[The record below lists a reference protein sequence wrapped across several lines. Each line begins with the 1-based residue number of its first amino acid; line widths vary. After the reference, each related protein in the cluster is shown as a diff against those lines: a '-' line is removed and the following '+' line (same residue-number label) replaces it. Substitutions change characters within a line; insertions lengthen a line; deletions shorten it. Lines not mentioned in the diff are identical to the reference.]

1 MCLKSGIL
9 TFAECPCLIEF
20 LIMHKPNKSKR
31 ILVSPL
37 NWGLGHAVRDIPLIN
52 KLISAGYEVI
62 IATEGASSELLKK
75 EFPQLLHIE
84 LKSFSIKY
92 PKKNA
97 FVFKMLIQLPKIIRG
112 IKKEHKQVQ
121 KIIKQHNI
129 DLIISDNRYGVYSK
143 EIPSIFISHQIFIQ
157 LPKQIKFLEDVVYKM
172 QQKKISKFS
181 KCLIPDYKDEI
192 NLSGKLSH
200 KQRLSAKFNFI
211 GILSQFQFEKENSK
225 EYINDILI
233 ILSGPEPQR
242 TILETKIIKQ
252 LKDTNKRVLLVSGQ
266 PEKSF
271 SKNNSNVKIVNHLS
285 RKEMQFAIQ
294 NSEIII
300 SRAGYTT
307 IMDLV
312 KLQKKAI
319 LIPTS
324 SQTEQEYLAS
334 YLKDKNMFV
343 FCKQD
348 NFIIDEAIKRVQS
361 LQANFSIFEKAQKD
375 DFLNIVKNSF
385 HPDFLG
391 NEKCISKH

>member
-1 MCLKSGIL
+1 
-9 TFAECPCLIEF
+9 
-20 LIMHKPNKSKR
+20 MHKSNKSKK
-31 ILVSPL
+31 ILISPL

-62 IATEGASSELLKK
+62 IATEGASAELLKK
-75 EFPQLLHIE
+75 EFPKLLHIE

-112 IKKEHKQVQ
+112 IRKEHKQVQ
-121 KIIKQHNI
+121 KIIKQQNI

-143 EIPSIFISHQIFIQ
+143 EVPSIFITHQIFIQ
-157 LPKQIKFLEDVVYKM
+157 LPKQIKFLEGIVFKM
-172 QQKKISKFS
+172 QQNKISKFS
-181 KCLIPDYKDEI
+181 KCLIPDYKNEI

-200 KQRLSAKFNFI
+200 KQRLPAEFSFV
-211 GILSQFQFEKENSK
+211 GILSQFQYNKEDSK

-252 LKDTNKRVLLVSGQ
+252 LEGTNKKVLLVSGQ

-271 SKNNSNVKIVNHLS
+271 SKNNSNIKYVNHLS

-319 LIPTS
+319 LIPTP
-324 SQTEQEYLAS
+324 SQTEQEYLAN
-334 YLKDKNMFV
+334 YLKNKNMFI

-348 NFIIDEAIKRVQS
+348 NFIIDEVIKKIQK
-361 LQANFSIFEKAQKD
+361 LQTNFSVFEKAKKD
-375 DFLNIVKNSF
+375 NFLNVVKNTF
-385 HPDFLG
+385 HPDFLD
-391 NEKCISKH
+391 NEKCVTKR

>member
-1 MCLKSGIL
+1 
-9 TFAECPCLIEF
+9 
-20 LIMHKPNKSKR
+20 
-31 ILVSPL
+31 
-37 NWGLGHAVRDIPLIN
+37 
-52 KLISAGYEVI
+52 
-62 IATEGASSELLKK
+62 LKK
-75 EFPQLLHIE
+75 EFPQLLHLQ
-84 LKSFSIKY
+84 LKSFNITY
-92 PKKNA
+92 PKNKA
-97 FVFKMLIQLPKIIRG
+97 FVLKMFLQLPKILFGIR
-112 IKKEHKQVQ
+112 KEHKQVQ

-143 EIPSIFISHQIFIQ
+143 EVPSIFISHQIFIQ
-157 LPKQIKFLEDVVYKM
+157 LPKQINFLENIVYKM

-181 KCLIPDYKDEI
+181 KCLIPDYENEI

-200 KQRLSAKFNFI
+200 KQKLSAKYNFI
-211 GILSQFQFEKENSK
+211 GILSQFQFKKQDVK
-225 EYINDILI
+225 EYVHDILI

-252 LKDTNKRVLLVSGQ
+252 LKGTNKRILLVSGQ

-271 SKNNSNVKIVNHLS
+271 SKNNSNIKIVNHLS
-285 RKEMQFAIQ
+285 REEMQFAIQ

-319 LIPTS
+319 LIPTP

-334 YLKDKNMFV
+334 YLKGKNMFV

-348 NFIIDEAIKRVQS
+348 NFIIDEAIKKVQN
-361 LQANFSIFEKAQKD
+361 LQANFSIFETATKD
-375 DFLNIVKNSF
+375 DFIIIIKTLF
-385 HPDFLG
+385 HPDFLDS
-391 NEKCISKH
+391 EKCETKPKRRT